1 MREDLRTTILFLLL
15 QIGLKLHGTR
25 LKGRRI
31 NVEVTC
37 GGGGKGQGR
46 KEKIKERNEKL
57 QQKKKHKKQ
66 KISLQTYFFGLVGG
80 AAYTWV
86 HYCACVNR
94 IGTRWP
100 PAMVFWSRIHCTSKL
115 GERSA
120 LFRLNCTSHVL
131 AYYMES

>member
-1 MREDLRTTILFLLL
+1 MREDLHSTILVLLL

-37 GGGGKGQGR
+37 GGGGKGQER

-66 KISLQTYFFGLVGG
+66 KISMQTYLFHLVGR
-80 AAYTWV
+80 AA
-86 HYCACVNR
+86 
-94 IGTRWP
+94 TRGCIT
-100 PAMVFWSRIHCTSKL
+100 AH
-115 GERSA
+115 A
-120 LFRLNCTSHVL
+120 
-131 AYYMES
+131 